1 MSVWRT
7 DAKSINQEGLLEKV
21 LNDNGVKLNRL
32 QLELLDIIYCGDSKD
47 LQDWKIT
54 HKKDKITPSLCGI
67 ISKLIENLGDNCP
80 YIHIY
85 ETQLCSKKLQEEE
98 LEYQY
103 AEDK

>member
-1 MSVWRT
+1 M

-21 LNDNGVKLNRL
+21 LDDNGVKLNRL

-47 LQDWKIT
+47 LQEWKD
-54 HKKDKITPSLCGI
+54 KYNKDKITPSLCGI

>member
-1 MSVWRT
+1 M
-7 DAKSINQEGLLEKV
+7 DARNITKEGLLEEV
-21 LNDNGVKLNRL
+21 LKCSDVKLTRV
-32 QLELLDIIYCGDSKD
+32 QLELLDIIYCGDSND

-85 ETQLCSKKLQEEE
+85 ETQLSSKKLQEEE

>member
-1 MSVWRT
+1 M
-7 DAKSINQEGLLEKV
+7 DAKSINQEGLLEVV

-32 QLELLDIIYCGDSKD
+32 QLELLDIIYCGDSND
-47 LQDWKIT
+47 LQEWKT
-54 HKKDKITPSLCGI
+54 TYKKDKITPTLYSI

-80 YIHIY
+80 SLHMY
-85 ETQLCSKKLQEEE
+85 ETQINSEDLQKGE

>member
-1 MSVWRT
+1 M

-21 LNDNGVKLNRL
+21 LDDNGVKLNKL
-32 QLELLDIIYCGDSKD
+32 QLELLDIIYCGDSND
-47 LQDWKIT
+47 LQEWKTT
-54 HKKDKITPSLCGI
+54 HKKDKITPFLCGI

-85 ETQLCSKKLQEEE
+85 ETQLCSKKLQDEE

>member
-1 MSVWRT
+1 MV
-7 DAKSINQEGLLEKV
+7 GGEKHNHHV
-21 LNDNGVKLNRL
+21 DLDDNGVKLNRL
-32 QLELLDIIYCGDSKD
+32 QLELLDIIYCGDSND

-98 LEYQY
+98 IEYQY

>member
-1 MSVWRT
+1 M
-7 DAKSINQEGLLEKV
+7 DARNITKEGLLEEV
-21 LNDNGVKLNRL
+21 LKCSDIKLTRV

-85 ETQLCSKKLQEEE
+85 ETQLSSKKLQDEE

>member
-1 MSVWRT
+1 M

-21 LNDNGVKLNRL
+21 LDDNGVKLNRL

-67 ISKLIENLGDNCP
+67 ISKLIENLEDNCP

-85 ETQLCSKKLQEEE
+85 ETQLSSKKLQEEE

>member
-1 MSVWRT
+1 M
-7 DAKSINQEGLLEKV
+7 DAKSINQEGLLEVV
-21 LNDNGVKLNRL
+21 LDDNGVKLNRL
-32 QLELLDIIYCGDSKD
+32 QLELLDIIYCGNSND
-47 LQDWKIT
+47 LQEWKDKY
-54 HKKDKITPSLCGI
+54 KKDKITPSLCGI

-85 ETQLCSKKLQEEE
+85 ETQLCSKKLQDEE

>member
-1 MSVWRT
+1 M

-21 LNDNGVKLNRL
+21 LDDNGVKLNRL
-32 QLELLDIIYCGDSKD
+32 QLELLDIIYCGDSND
-47 LQDWKIT
+47 LQDWKII

-85 ETQLCSKKLQEEE
+85 ETQLSSKKLQEEE

>member
-1 MSVWRT
+1 M

-21 LNDNGVKLNRL
+21 LDDNGVKLNRL

-85 ETQLCSKKLQEEE
+85 ETQLSSKKLQEEE
-98 LEYQY
+98 FEYQY

>member
-1 MSVWRT
+1 M
-7 DAKSINQEGLLEKV
+7 DAKSINQEGLLEVV
-21 LNDNGVKLNRL
+21 LDDNGVKLNRL
-32 QLELLDIIYCGDSKD
+32 QLELLDIIYCGNSND
-47 LQDWKIT
+47 LQEWKDKY
-54 HKKDKITPSLCGI
+54 KKDKITPSLCGI

-98 LEYQY
+98 IEYQY

>member
-1 MSVWRT
+1 M
-7 DAKSINQEGLLEKV
+7 DAKSINQEGLLEVV
-21 LNDNGVKLNRL
+21 LDDNGVKLNRL
-32 QLELLDIIYCGDSKD
+32 QLELLDIIYCGNSND
-47 LQDWKIT
+47 LQEWKDKY
-54 HKKDKITPSLCGI
+54 KKDKITPSLCGI

>member
-1 MSVWRT
+1 M

-80 YIHIY
+80 SLHMY
-85 ETQLCSKKLQEEE
+85 ETQINSEELQKGE

-103 AEDK
+103 AEG